1 MNEMDY
7 VRIQRQADEER
18 VQVTGVYHSHVGAG
32 AYFSELDQAFALQP
46 LFPFPAADH
55 LVISVVEE
63 RVRELAVFRRD
74 AVSGGFAGRV
84 LSTGA
89 P

>member
-7 VRIQRQADEER
+7 VRIQQQAEEER

-32 AYFSELDQAFALQP
+32 AYFSELDQAFALQA
-46 LFPFPAADH
+46 LFPFPEADH
-55 LVISVVEE
+55 LVISVVED

-74 AVSGGFAGRV
+74 AASGGFEGRV
-84 LSTGA
+84 LSSEA